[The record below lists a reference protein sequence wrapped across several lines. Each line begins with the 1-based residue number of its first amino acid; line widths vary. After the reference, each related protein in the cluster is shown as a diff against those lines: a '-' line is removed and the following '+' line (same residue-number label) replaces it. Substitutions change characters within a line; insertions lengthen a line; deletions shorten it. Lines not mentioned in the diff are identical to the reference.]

1 MSNIKQEALK
11 PGNRELDVN
20 SEATK
25 PGRIAVEYIHGFMA
39 SELISPASRYEI
51 VQRSSRRKK
60 GRKTNRALPF
70 ELKRRIELTV
80 VPAMK
85 FSGALSLLVLA
96 GASIAPAT
104 IHAATADHRFGA
116 MTHFAHGWDPVWA
129 DIAALRGIKTVRDE
143 LYWDAVEREQGVFAF
158 PRQFDAYM
166 DSLRRN
172 GIAPLI
178 VLSFENRNYDDGDTP
193 HTTEAISAF
202 GRYGTE
208 VLKRYG
214 EQIQTVEIWNEY
226 NGTFCK
232 GPATANRA
240 GTYATMLREAYAQIK
255 KSRPEVTVLGG
266 ATAGIPMPYWE
277 KLMQNG
283 ALASMDALSIHPYRY
298 EAPPEGIEDEIV
310 ALQELVRKY
319 NNGESKPIWVTEI
332 GWGTQVTPAPGALR
346 IDEATQARFL
356 VRAYA
361 LLLSANVERVYWY
374 LFRDYEDFTMGLTTA
389 DARPKLAAFAMQV
402 MVNEL
407 TNARFVRREATTPGL
422 YSMLFVRPSGEEVRV
437 VWSLESTS
445 LAADGATRI
454 VDLEGRT
461 RTITSRISVDDS
473 PLFISGQLAA
483 LPPPPNLRVS
493 QLADAR
499 TGFSGQ
505 QGGNNWSFGERV
517 GADPTFRPLPNYTVS
532 DWNAAWGGA
541 HPYLSITPGDQHPSA
556 TGNGPV
562 TALRRWTSDRSDSVR
577 IVGEFRCSTNGDG
590 VGVSVLVNG
599 QRVFQRS
606 LGGGHS
612 VSATFDLEQN
622 IAPGTTID
630 FAVDPGPGTDISYD
644 ATQIT
649 ASIRS
654 R

>member
-1 MSNIKQEALK
+1 MGSRLLNL
-11 PGNRELDVN
+11 
-20 SEATK
+20 T
-25 PGRIAVEYIHGFMA
+25 A
-39 SELISPASRYEI
+39 SESFRASWLPAQTLAACSVHATRTYSDL
-51 VQRSSRRKK
+51 RSKK
-60 GRKTNRALPF
+60 GRKTRGPLPF
-70 ELKRRIELTV
+70 ELKEWIEPTV
-80 VPAMK
+80 VPAMH
-85 FSGALSLLVLA
+85 FSRALVPLFLLGLSQ
-96 GASIAPAT
+96 GLPS
-104 IHAATADHRFGA
+104 IHAAAPDHRFGV

-129 DIAALRGIKTVRDE
+129 DVAAMRGIKTVRDE
-143 LYWDAVEREQGVFAF
+143 LYWDAVEREKGVFAF

-172 GIAPLI
+172 QIAPLI
-178 VLSFENRNYDDGDTP
+178 VLSFENRNYDNGDTP
-193 HTTEAISAF
+193 HTTEAMAAF

-232 GPATANRA
+232 GPATGNRA
-240 GTYATMLREAYAQIK
+240 GTYATMLHEAYAQIK
-255 KSRPEVTVLGG
+255 KARPEVTVLGG

-298 EAPPEGIEDEIV
+298 EAPPEGIEDEIA
-310 ALQELVRKY
+310 ALQELVKKY
-319 NNGESKPIWVTEI
+319 NDGRSKPIWVTEI
-332 GWGTQVTPAPGALR
+332 GWGTQTTAAPGALL
-346 IDEATQARFL
+346 IDEATQAKFL

-402 MVNEL
+402 MANEL

-422 YSMLFVRPSGEEVRV
+422 YSLLFTRPSGEEMRV
-437 VWSLESTS
+437 VWSLEPTS
-445 LAADGATRI
+445 LATEGITRI

-461 RTITSRISVDDS
+461 HPIGSRIAVNDS
-473 PLFISGQLAA
+473 PLFITGELTS
-483 LPPPPNLRVS
+483 LPPPPTLRTI

-499 TGFSGQ
+499 TVFSGK
-505 QGGNNWSFGERV
+505 QGGNNWSFGELV
-517 GADPTFRPLPNYTVS
+517 GADPTFRLLPNYTVS
-532 DWNAAWGGA
+532 DWNAAWGGG
-541 HPYLSITPGDQHPSA
+541 HPYLFITSGDQHPSA
-556 TGNGPV
+556 TGGLPV

-577 IVGEFRCSTNGDG
+577 IVGEFRSTTNGDG
-590 VGVSVLVNG
+590 VGVTVLVNG
-599 QRVFQRS
+599 QRVFRRL
-606 LGGGHS
+606 LGGGNS
-612 VSATFDLEQN
+612 VSAAFDLEQD

-644 ATQIT
+644 ATQLT